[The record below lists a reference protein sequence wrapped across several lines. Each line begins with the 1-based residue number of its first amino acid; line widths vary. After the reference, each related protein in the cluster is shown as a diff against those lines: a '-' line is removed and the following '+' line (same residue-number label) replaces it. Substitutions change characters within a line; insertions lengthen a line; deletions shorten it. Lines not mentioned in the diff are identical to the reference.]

1 MIERAFGV
9 GPCVMAEAVA
19 LIEQSLAA
27 A

>member
-19 LIEQSLAA
+19 IIEESLAA